1 MAGPSRGCPAVED
14 DRLPPQRPDE
24 LTAHARA
31 LYDTLTGGPRSAGPR
46 LFELTDAEGQLLGP
60 FGPMLVNPGVGT
72 AVQQVGV
79 ALRFGGE
86 LAPRVREVVILA
98 VAAQRRSAYE
108 WYAHSAIATSLGL
121 TNTEVE
127 ALRTGAVPTSLA
139 EAEQLAAAAASE
151 LVTRRSLEDTAFDAA
166 REQLGLV
173 GFGELVA
180 LVAYYDGL
188 ALSMAAWRVGLPAG
202 VADPFGPGAAG

>member
-1 MAGPSRGCPAVED
+1 MRE
-14 DRLPPQRPDE
+14 DRLPPQRPNE
-24 LTAHARA
+24 LTDQARA
-31 LYDTLTGGPRSAGPR
+31 LYETLTGGPRAEGSR
-46 LFELTDAEGQLLGP
+46 LFDLLDDEGRLLGP

-98 VAAQRRSAYE
+98 VAAHRRSAYE

-121 TNTEVE
+121 TAPELE
-127 ALRTGAVPTSLA
+127 ALRTATVPDSLSAV
-139 EAEQLAAAAASE
+139 EQLAVAVATE
-151 LVTRRSLEDTAFDAA
+151 LLTRRSLDDTAFDGA
-166 REQLGLV
+166 RDQLGLS

-188 ALSMAAWRVGLPAG
+188 ALSMAAWQVGLPAG
-202 VADPFGPGAAG
+202 VADPFAADGSRS

>member
-1 MAGPSRGCPAVED
+1 MPEH
-14 DRLPPQRPDE
+14 RLPPQRPDE
-24 LTAHARA
+24 LTDHARA

-46 LFELTDAEGQLLGP
+46 LFELTDDQGQLLGP

-108 WYAHSAIATSLGL
+108 WYAHSAIATSVGL
-121 TNTEVE
+121 SVTELD
-127 ALRTGAVPTSLA
+127 ALRTGVVPTSLA
-139 EAEQLAAAAASE
+139 QAEQMAAAAATQ
-151 LVTRRSLEDTAFDAA
+151 LVTRRSLDDTAFDGA
-166 REQLGLV
+166 RAQLGLG

-188 ALSMAAWRVGLPAG
+188 ALSMAAWQVGLPAG
-202 VADPFGPGAAG
+202 VADPFATEGDAPS